1 MKISEEQ
8 LKFWSSQQST
18 DLSKKTHEQI
28 EKTLAITLPHFAQK
42 YQMFLQGSYKN
53 NTNIYAE
60 SDLDIILMREDCFMY
75 NTKLLT
81 NDDQHRL
88 LFSLHN
94 QSLKA
99 LNYWNKSDQ
108 KEALHIIYLA
118 RREIYNALIKK
129 YLKRTIKIASK
140 AMIILP
146 DIHVN
151 RRKTDLIIA
160 IPYRLYTSSEYFY
173 EGICFHNRKENKVH
187 INFPKEHSKNL
198 TEKHQETNHILKP
211 TIRICKNLY
220 RYLSL
225 KNKGVFT
232 KTLVSSYNIECM
244 IYNVPSEY
252 FKNDQQENIISCL
265 DWIRNAN
272 ANKFVCA
279 NQLYWLF
286 KGESS
291 WSKSKCNCFINA
303 AIDLFLRK
311 VD

>member
-8 LKFWSSQQST
+8 LKIWSSQQST
-18 DLSKKTHEQI
+18 HLSKKTHEQI
-28 EKTLAITLPHFAQK
+28 EKTLALILPCFAQK

-60 SDLDIILMREDCFMY
+60 SDVDIILMRQDCFIY
-75 NTKLLT
+75 NTKPLT
-81 NDDQHRL
+81 NENQHRL
-88 LFSLHN
+88 LFSLCN

-99 LNYWNKSDQ
+99 LNYWNESHRKD
-108 KEALHIIYLA
+108 ALNIIDIS

-129 YLKRTIKIASK
+129 YLKGNVKIASK
-140 AMIILP
+140 AMTILP
-146 DIHVN
+146 DIHAN
-151 RRKTDLIIA
+151 RRKADLIIA

-173 EGICFHNRKENKVH
+173 EGICFHNRKENKLD

-198 TEKHQETNHILKP
+198 TEKHQETNNILKP

-225 KNKGVFT
+225 KNKGQFT
-232 KTLVSSYNIECM
+232 KALVSSYNIECM

-252 FKNDQQENIISCL
+252 FKNDEQENIISCL

-272 ANKFVCA
+272 TNEFVCA
-279 NQLYWLF
+279 NQLRWLF
-286 KGESS
+286 KGESC
-291 WSKSKCNCFINA
+291 WSKSKCKFFTNA
-303 AIDLFLRK
+303 AIDLFL
-311 VD
+311 